1 MYTGARG
8 FESASFC
15 NETEKESYDLKE
27 WYKNY
32 LIRLDLITVANDKGN
47 LIVNATSNL

>member
-1 MYTGARG
+1 MRAEIENGILKMTA
-8 FESASFC
+8 
-15 NETEKESYDLKE
+15 ETEKESYDLKE
-27 WYKNY
+27 WYENY